1 MMNEILDST
10 KYVPIELYLKSRQQV
25 DELLIMQVE
34 AQVKI
39 DELIKMVADYQKFK
53 I

>member
-1 MMNEILDST
+1 MSEILDPN
-10 KYVPIELYLKSRQQV
+10 KYVPIDLYVRSRQQV
-25 DELLIMQVE
+25 DELLKMQVE

-39 DELIKMVADYQKFK
+39 DELIKMVADYQNIK